1 MHVHNIIIM
10 THMCAHYKTLA
21 VTLMIK
27 VYLGG
32 GGGGGGGEY
41 RSA

>member
-1 MHVHNIIIM
+1 M

-32 GGGGGGGEY
+32 GGGGGGGSTD
-41 RSA
+41 RPMCAVITL

>member
-1 MHVHNIIIM
+1 M
-10 THMCAHYKTLA
+10 THMCVHYKTLA

-32 GGGGGGGEY
+32 GGGGGGGGSTD
-41 RSA
+41 RPMCAVITL